1 MDSAA
6 AREIE
11 RAITSALSRR
21 GIAGKLSLSA
31 GVAELSDTGTKPVS
45 VELGWVEQWHVL
57 PPDLQDRRVESAA
70 KELKIAVDRA
80 RGKIVLP
87 SIDAGAFARKAMIAA
102 ALAAGV
108 AIVGWWLHGSGFFGS
123 SSETDD
129 GAASSKP
136 IDLGPDDERL
146 ARACEAGR
154 KRLAAGASMGVDI
167 EGWVVELWLA
177 RAADEGELMPDPTLR
192 GAVRDG
198 AKLVA
203 GKTAKATLV
212 RGEGA
217 GPLGMQSAVLRLV
230 GDYVTAFFAQSRR
243 PSLERW
249 AGELALSAGVDHAAL
264 YARCAHLKT
273 HDAGAW
279 YFGRDHVVASV
290 SLLYGAGAFATPP
303 AFDRAAFEEGG
314 GLLQALSTRLSKLDG
329 DELSGAMRAQGG
341 RFEAMAVSKGG
352 GDAGIVSVLR
362 FPFGGPTRPLR
373 ASRSLARTML
383 EK

>member
-6 AREIE
+6 VREIE

-21 GIAGKLSLSA
+21 GIAGKLTLSA
-31 GVAELSDTGTKPVS
+31 GVAELSDTGTKTVS
-45 VELGWVEQWHVL
+45 VGLGWVEQWHVL

-70 KELKIAVDRA
+70 KELKIAIDRA

-87 SIDAGAFARKAMIAA
+87 SIDAGPFARKAMTAA
-102 ALAAGV
+102 ALVAGV

-123 SSETDD
+123 SSETDE
-129 GAASSKP
+129 GAASANP

-146 ARACEAGR
+146 ARSCEAGR

-177 RAADEGELMPDPTLR
+177 RPADEGELMPDTTLR
-192 GAVRDG
+192 SAVRDG
-198 AKLVA
+198 AKFVA

-230 GDYVTAFFAQSRR
+230 GDYVTAFFEQSRR

-249 AGELALSAGVDHAAL
+249 AGELAVDAAVDHAAL

-279 YFGRDHVVASV
+279 YFGRNDTGATV
-290 SLLYGAGAFATPP
+290 SLLYGAGVFGTPP
-303 AFDRAAFEEGG
+303 AFERSAFQDGG
-314 GLLQALSTRLSKLDG
+314 GLLQALSARVSKLD
-329 DELSGAMRAQGG
+329 DAQLNDAMRAQGG
-341 RFEAMAVSKGG
+341 RFEAMALD
-352 GDAGIVSVLR
+352 GDAGTVSVLR
-362 FPFGGPTRPLR
+362 FPFGGATRPLR